1 MKLLVLVALLAGCP
15 KSGDKKPAEPAPKR
29 DAGSTTLLTPV
40 DDAGAAAVQ
49 LPPAPPLPRPPAG
62 LPPLPDRPELVEIT
76 PELVALGELL
86 FHDPRLSS
94 TGKLSCSTCHDPA
107 AAYAGGM
114 QANAEGKQNLRRTPT
129 LINLPWA
136 GPLGWDG
143 RYAAPDNLLV
153 SHVRGQLGSD
163 LGEALAKLVSLPLY
177 RAHFVRVTHPD
188 ERDKPLIFDRG
199 LTALGAYV
207 LTRYSSEAPWD
218 RIELTASKPRPG
230 ATTAPDPTIAGYLL
244 FAGKAQCAQCHV
256 PPLYT
261 DQGFHKVAPNP
272 SADPGRGLVDKAQTG
287 TFRTPTLRGAAAR
300 PSFFHAG
307 TARTLEDVV
316 DHYIAAARTPGVNPI
331 VAKIALTPSERDQLV
346 LFVRALSGATP
357 APAKPALP

>member
-15 KSGDKKPAEPAPKR
+15 KSGDKKPADPAPKR
-29 DAGSTTLLTPV
+29 DAGSAHTLAAV
-40 DDAGAAAVQ
+40 DDAGPGDVQ
-49 LPPAPPLPRPPAG
+49 LPPAPPVPRPPAG
-62 LPPLPDRPELVEIT
+62 LPPLPDRLEITEIT

-94 TGKLSCSTCHDPA
+94 TGKISCSTCHDPA
-107 AAYAGGM
+107 TGYAGGM
-114 QANAEGKQNLRRTPT
+114 QANADGKQNLRRTPT
-129 LINLPWA
+129 LVNLPWA
-136 GPLGWDG
+136 GQLGWDG

-153 SHVRGQLGSD
+153 THVRGQLGSD
-163 LGEALAKLVSLPLY
+163 LTEVLAKLASLPLY
-177 RAHFVRVTHPD
+177 RAHFVRVSHPD
-188 ERDKPLIFDRG
+188 ERDKPLAFDRG

-207 LTRYSSEAPWD
+207 LTRYSGDAPWD
-218 RIELTASKPRPG
+218 RIEATARVPRPG
-230 ATTAPDPTIAGYLL
+230 VTPDPIVAGYLL

-272 SADPGRGLVDKAQTG
+272 SGDPGRGLVDKARTG
-287 TFRTPTLRGAAAR
+287 MFRTPTLRGATAR

-307 TARTLEDVV
+307 TAKTLEEAV
-316 DHYIAAARTPGVNPI
+316 DHYITTARTQGVDPI
-331 VAKIALTPSERDQLV
+331 IAKIALSPSERDQLLV
-346 LFVRALSGATP
+346 FLRALSASTP

>member
-1 MKLLVLVALLAGCP
+1 MKYLVLVAVLAGCP
-15 KSGDKKPAEPAPKR
+15 KSGDKKPAEPTAKK
-29 DAGSTTLLTPV
+29 DAGSQLLAPI
-40 DDAGAAAVQ
+40 DDAGAGAVQ

-62 LPPLPDRPELVEIT
+62 LPPLPDRPEIVEIT

-94 TGKLSCSTCHDPA
+94 TGKLSCASCHDPA
-107 AAYAGGM
+107 TGYAGGM
-114 QANAEGKQNLRRTPT
+114 QANADGKVNLRRTPA
-129 LINLPWA
+129 LVNLPWA

-153 SHVRGQLGSD
+153 THVRGQLGSD
-163 LGEALAKLVSLPLY
+163 LAEILTTLASLPLY

-188 ERDKPLIFDRG
+188 ERDKPLVFDRG

-207 LTRYSSEAPWD
+207 LTRYAGDAPWD
-218 RIELTASKPRPG
+218 RIEATARAPKPGVTPE
-230 ATTAPDPTIAGYLL
+230 PIVAGYLL

-261 DQGFHKVAPNP
+261 DQGFHKAAPNP
-272 SADPGRGLVDKAQTG
+272 QGDPGRGLVDKAQTG
-287 TFRTPTLRGAAAR
+287 AFRTPTLRGATAR

-307 TARTLEDVV
+307 TAKTLEEVV
-316 DHYIAAARTPGVNPI
+316 DQHVTG
-331 VAKIALTPSERDQLV
+331 AKTALSPSERDQLLV
-346 LFVRALSGATP
+346 FVRALTSSAP